1 MSTFT
6 TTSASAYLTTTNEEP
21 VTVNVGASDD
31 DWMYGPDPDRDDVHL
46 ADDDEEP
53 RHQVIPPV
61 HLMADH
67 VREWVEDLASR
78 GVAWARRR
86 LAGPSSLPPPWVPCA
101 PLGDADRVFLRWL
114 AAAAVR
120 LHLNEQGG
128 E

>member
-6 TTSASAYLTTTNEEP
+6 TTSASVYVAHLNEEP
-21 VTVNVGASDD
+21 VTVNADTSDD
-31 DWMYGPDPDRDDVHL
+31 QWMYGPGPNDDEPDV

-67 VREWVEDLASR
+67 VREWVEDLAAR

-128 E
+128 A